1 MLQSHRKT
9 LQETPPKMRKVPS
22 SLILLCTGVLL
33 LLTSCKK
40 PAPANG
46 LFPVTLQT
54 DWYPQPE
61 HGGFYTAL
69 LKGYY
74 KQEGLDVTINPGGP
88 AVFGDQLVASG
99 NATFGM
105 SSSDKVLVSVS
116 KGLPLVAVAAT
127 MQRDPQCVMVHAES
141 PVQTFADLNG
151 HSIAVQPGSI
161 WFQYLV
167 KKYHLDN
174 AREIPA
180 TLSVANFLSDPNYI
194 QQCFVT
200 SEPYFAE
207 KAGAKVR
214 TLLIGDSGYEPYRVY
229 ETSESFLHDHPD
241 IVAKFVRA
249 STRGWRD
256 YLADPTLANAE
267 ISKLNPAMSPGQM
280 AFSYQALKDQH
291 FLTGDGPSDPKLVS
305 GDMLGKFTT
314 QRWATLYSQLV
325 DLKVIT
331 APIEPAKAYTLQF
344 LPQ

>member
-1 MLQSHRKT
+1 
-9 LQETPPKMRKVPS
+9 MRKALP
-22 SLILLCTGVLL
+22 LFILLCTGTLL
-33 LLTSCKK
+33 LLSGCKK
-40 PAPANG
+40 AAPSNG

-74 KQEGLDVTINPGGP
+74 KQEGLDVTIDPGGP
-88 AVFGDQLVASG
+88 MVVEDKLVASG
-99 NATFGM
+99 NATFAM
-105 SSSDKVLVSVS
+105 SSSDKVLVAVS
-116 KGLPLVAVAAT
+116 KSLPLVAVAAT
-127 MQRDPQCVMVHAES
+127 MQRDPQCVMVHSDS
-141 PVQTFADLNG
+141 PVHTFADLNG
-151 HSIAVQPGSI
+151 RAIAVKPGSI

-167 KKYHLDN
+167 KKYNLGN
-174 AREIPA
+174 VREIPS
-180 TLSVANFLSDPNYI
+180 TLSVANFLADPNYI
-194 QQCFVT
+194 QQCFIT

-207 KAGAKVR
+207 QAGAKVR
-214 TLLIGDSGYEPYRVY
+214 TLPVSDSGYIPYRIY

-256 YLADPTLANAE
+256 YLADPTIANAE

-280 AFSYQALKDQH
+280 AFSYQTLKDQH
-291 FLTGDGPSDPKLVS
+291 FLTGDGPNDPKLVS

-314 QRWATLYSQLV
+314 QRWATLYAQLL

-331 APIEPAKAYTLQF
+331 TPIDPSKAYTLQF
-344 LPQ
+344 TPQ